1 MKRAA
6 GILMVAAAALAQDG
20 AGTQPD
26 RAAYQAAFR
35 EWRMAD
41 PNLERDS
48 ATAGATLGA
57 RADPVAAEAAKYF
70 AARRAYLDG
79 LALDAELKAAA
90 LDAVPVPPAFAG
102 NPSGYAASQRAAIG
116 ASIDAIANDPD
127 RAIQRLRQSLERER
141 TALLALSSALADSQ
155 NGRELTE
162 RTSANAEQARDK
174 VAQHYHSLAAGLQQ
188 TALAT
193 AQEGTRYA
201 DYYRALSEGARAA
214 AEAPVIASAAPRI
227 TVDPAPAVI
236 SSPAQAV
243 VNNPAPAARTR
254 SVTALPLSR
263 YVGSWIYPTVGAQ
276 YHGSEPES
284 VDMAVRENSGQA
296 KGTLSVRFRLAAN
309 RSADAV
315 VRFEFEGAFQST
327 RNQSF
332 PLVTA
337 SGAKGMVE
345 LIPGSAFNLLE
356 VSFTVEERPG
366 DKPGVIHQGN
376 FLLIKK

>member
-90 LDAVPVPPAFAG
+90 LDAVPAPPAFAG

-193 AQEGTRYA
+193 GQEGTRWA

-214 AEAPVIASAAPRI
+214 AVAPAEAPVIASAAPRI

-236 SSPAQAV
+236 S
-243 VNNPAPAARTR
+243 NPAPAPRTR

>member
-1 MKRAA
+1 MKRVALTLLA
-6 GILMVAAAALAQDG
+6 AAAALAQDG
-20 AGTQPD
+20 PGTQSD
-26 RAAYQAAFR
+26 RAAYQAAYR
-35 EWRMAD
+35 DWRAAD

-57 RADPVAAEAAKYF
+57 RADPVAAQAAKYF
-70 AARRAYLDG
+70 GARKAYLDG
-79 LALDAELKAAA
+79 LATDAELKAAA
-90 LDAVPVPPAFAG
+90 LEAVPAPPAFAG
-102 NPSGYAASQRAAIG
+102 NPSGYAASQRATIG
-116 ASIDAIANDPD
+116 ASIDALANDPD

-141 TALLALSSALADSQ
+141 AALLALSSALADSQ

-193 AQEGTRYA
+193 GQEGTRWA
-201 DYYRALSEGARAA
+201 DYYRALSEGARAGA
-214 AEAPVIASAAPRI
+214 VAPAEAPVVASAAPRI
-227 TVDPAPAVI
+227 TVEPAT
-236 SSPAQAV
+236 AV

-276 YHGSEPES
+276 YHGAEPES

-366 DKPGVIHQGN
+366 DKPGTIHQGN

>member
-6 GILMVAAAALAQDG
+6 GIVLAAAAALAQDG

-26 RAAYQAAFR
+26 RAAYQAAYR
-35 EWRMAD
+35 DWRAAD

-70 AARRAYLDG
+70 GARKAYLDA
-79 LALDAELKAAA
+79 LAADAGQRAAA
-90 LDAVPVPPAFAG
+90 LEAVPAPPAFEG
-102 NPSGYAASQRAAIG
+102 NPSGYAASQRATIA

-141 TALLALSSALADSQ
+141 AALLALSSALADTQ
-155 NGRELTE
+155 NATGLVE
-162 RTSANAEQARDK
+162 RTGANAEQARGK
-174 VAQHYHSLAAGLQQ
+174 VAQHYRTLAAGLEQ

-193 AQEGTRYA
+193 GQEGTRWA
-201 DYYRALSEGARAA
+201 DYYRALSEGARASA
-214 AEAPVIASAAPRI
+214 VESAEVPVAAP
-227 TVDPAPAVI
+227 TVARMTPEPAPAAI
-236 SSPAQAV
+236 S
-243 VNNPAPAARTR
+243 NPAPAARIR

-263 YVGSWIYPTVGAQ
+263 YLGSWIYPTVGAQ
-276 YHGSEPES
+276 YHGAEPES
-284 VDMAVRENSGQA
+284 VDMTVRENNGQA
-296 KGTLSVRFRLAAN
+296 KGSLSVRFRLSAS

-315 VRFEFEGAFQST
+315 VRFDFEGAFQST
-327 RNQSF
+327 RDQSF
-332 PLVTA
+332 PLMTA
-337 SGAKGMVE
+337 SGAKGTVE

-356 VSFTVEERPG
+356 VSFTVEGRPG
-366 DKPGVIHQGN
+366 DKPGVIRQGN